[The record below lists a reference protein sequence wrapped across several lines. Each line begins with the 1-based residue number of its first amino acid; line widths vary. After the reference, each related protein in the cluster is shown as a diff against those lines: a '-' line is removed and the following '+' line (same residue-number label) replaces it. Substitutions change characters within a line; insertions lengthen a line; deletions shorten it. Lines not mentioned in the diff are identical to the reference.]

1 MNVLMI
7 SLDATLLMD
16 KEKVV
21 GDSKERHI
29 LYGKYLSNLF
39 IVVLP
44 PKQVAL
50 KTKRLSENV
59 IAYSTS
65 SRKLFAIRDAYRIGK
80 KICQKNKIDVIT
92 TQDPLLTGLIGYF
105 LKRRFNI
112 PLNMQLHGNYLDNE
126 FHLKN
131 SKLFPILNIIGKSIV
146 KKADCIRAVSSLV
159 EDDLVS
165 KIGIPRERIVTFP
178 VFTNIDKFMSI
189 SKTTMVQDKYIRFD
203 SIVIFIGALIRRK
216 NIEAFINAASE
227 VIKSHPRTLFL
238 IIGEG
243 PEKMRLLNMVVRLGL
258 RQNVKFEGKVAHQH
272 LPSYYQ
278 ASSLF
283 VLPSKEDGWGL
294 VVVEALASGKPVIVS
309 DACGTKDIVDRAN
322 CGFVFPANRPDIL
335 AQKIIYLLDN
345 PKIGGDMGERGKE
358 YVKEVLDINKN
369 VFKYK
374 ELYQKTME
382 LARM

>member
-7 SLDATLLMD
+7 SLDSTLLMD
-16 KEKVV
+16 KEKVIR
-21 GDSKERHI
+21 DSEERHI
-29 LYGKYLSNLF
+29 LYGKYLSHLF
-39 IVVLP
+39 IVVRAG
-44 PKQVAL
+44 KGKKAR
-50 KTKRLSENV
+50 RLSDNV
-59 IAYSTS
+59 TVYPAASGS
-65 SRKLFAIRDAYRIGK
+65 LCFVWDAYRISSR
-80 KICQKNKIDVIT
+80 ISRENKIDIIT
-92 TQDPLLTGLIGYF
+92 TQDPLLTGIVGY
-105 LKRRFNI
+105 LMKKRYNI

-146 KKADCIRAVSSLV
+146 KKADYIRAVSSLV

-165 KIGIPRERIVTFP
+165 KVGIPRERIVTFP
-178 VFTNIDKFMSI
+178 VFINTDKFMSI

-203 SIVIFIGALIRRK
+203 NIVIFVGELIRRK

-227 VIKSHPRTLFL
+227 VIKNHPRTLFL

-243 PEKMRLLNMVVRLGL
+243 PEKMRLLNMVIRLGL
-258 RQNVKFEGKVAHQH
+258 RQNVKFEGKVANQH

-283 VLPSKEDGWGL
+283 VLPSKEDGWGS
-294 VVVEALASGKPVIVS
+294 VTVEALASGKPVIVS

-358 YVKEVLDINKN
+358 YVKEALDIHKN

>member
-7 SLDATLLMD
+7 SLDPTLAVD
-16 KEKVV
+16 GESVV
-21 GDSKERHI
+21 GDSRERHI
-29 LYGKYLSNLF
+29 LYGKYLSHLF
-39 IVVLP
+39 IVVRAG
-44 PKQVAL
+44 KGKKA
-50 KTKRLSENV
+50 
-59 IAYSTS
+59 
-65 SRKLFAIRDAYRIGK
+65 RKLSDNVTVYPAASGSLCFVWDAYRISK
-80 KICQKNKIDVIT
+80 RISRENKIDVIT
-92 TQDPLLTGLIGYF
+92 TQDPLLTGIVGY
-105 LKRRFNI
+105 LMKKRYNI
-112 PLNMQLHGNYLDNE
+112 PLNIQLHGNYLDNE

-294 VVVEALASGKPVIVS
+294 VTVEALASGKPVIVS

-358 YVKEVLDINKN
+358 YVKEALDIHKN

>member
-7 SLDATLLMD
+7 SLDSTLLTG
-16 KEKVV
+16 EKRVI
-21 GDSKERHI
+21 GDARERHI

-44 PKQVAL
+44 PERMSL

-59 IAYSTS
+59 IVYSTS
-65 SRKLFAIRDAYRIGK
+65 SRKLLAVWDAYRIGK
-80 KICQKNKIDVIT
+80 KICKENKIDVIT
-92 TQDPLLTGLIGYF
+92 TQDPLLTGLVGY
-105 LKRRFNI
+105 LLRRRFNI

-126 FHLKN
+126 FHLKS
-131 SKLFPILNIIGKSIV
+131 SKLFPILNIAGKSIV

-159 EDDLVS
+159 KDDLVS
-165 KIGIPRERIVTFP
+165 KIGISRERIVTFP
-178 VFTNIDKFMSI
+178 VFTNIDKFMSS
-189 SKTTMVQDKYIRFD
+189 SKTTMVRDKYKRFD
-203 SIVIFIGALIRRK
+203 SIVIFIGSLIRRK

-227 VIKSHPRTLFL
+227 VVKSHPRTLFL

-243 PEKMRLLNMVVRLGL
+243 PEKMRLLNMVDRLGL
-258 RQNVKFEGKVAHQH
+258 RQNVKFKGKVAHQY

-278 ASSLF
+278 ASNLF

-294 VVVEALASGKPVIVS
+294 VVVEALASGRPVIVS
-309 DACGTKDIVDRAN
+309 NACGTKDIVDRAN

-345 PKIGGDMGERGKE
+345 PKLGLEMGERGKE
-358 YVKEVLDINKN
+358 YVKQAMDIHKN
-369 VFKYK
+369 AYKYK
-374 ELYQKTME
+374 EMYQKTIE
-382 LARM
+382 LTRM